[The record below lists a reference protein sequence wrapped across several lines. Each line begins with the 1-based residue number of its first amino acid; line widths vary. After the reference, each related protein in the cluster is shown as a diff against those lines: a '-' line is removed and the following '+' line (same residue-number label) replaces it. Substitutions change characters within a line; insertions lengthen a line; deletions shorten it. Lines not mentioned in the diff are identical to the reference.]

1 VLRKEIITGILG
13 ITNPRATDRVSY
25 YDGVRGVSKLV
36 NLVNHGEY
44 KVAFTV
50 CPAQIEE
57 MYEVAD
63 NEMSMPPKA
72 TCIEPKLK
80 SGMIS
85 RLLS

>member
-1 VLRKEIITGILG
+1 
-13 ITNPRATDRVSY
+13 
-25 YDGVRGVSKLV
+25 
-36 NLVNHGEY
+36 
-44 KVAFTV
+44 
-50 CPAQIEE
+50 